1 MIYNLNDPRYMG
13 LHDLAIGPV
22 ASAGQANIRYMLI
35 GGKIVMQNN
44 QIPDLDL
51 HELAFEARQAVK
63 KLQVRAEQMALAS

>member
-1 MIYNLNDPRYMG
+1 MG

-22 ASAGQANIRYMLI
+22 ASAGQAKIRYMLI

-63 KLQVRAEQMALAS
+63 KLQVRAKQMALAS